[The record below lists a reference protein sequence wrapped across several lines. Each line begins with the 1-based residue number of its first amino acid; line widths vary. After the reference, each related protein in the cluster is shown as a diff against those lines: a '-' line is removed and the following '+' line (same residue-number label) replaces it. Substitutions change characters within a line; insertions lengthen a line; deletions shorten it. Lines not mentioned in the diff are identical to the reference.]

1 MPRRPRQPPLEL
13 LNEAN
18 ILQISG
24 LTPQPNPE
32 VPEDLPQQPLPI
44 RIQQLIALLQKAPY
58 KPSEEMYCFIM
69 YDIENNKVRR
79 LIAKYLEK
87 KGCLR
92 VQKSVF
98 FAQLHRKLY
107 REISDTMRQIQA
119 SYDNQDSIVM
129 LPVGEDM
136 LNNLLAI
143 GKEFEFEFSAIA
155 RNTLFF

>member
-1 MPRRPRQPPLEL
+1 MPRRPKQPPLALFDEKH
-13 LNEAN
+13 
-18 ILQISG
+18 ILQVSG
-24 LTPQPNPE
+24 L
-32 VPEDLPQQPLPI
+32 VPLPVPDLPDDLATQPLPV
-44 RIQQLIALLQKAPY
+44 RIQQLIEILQKAAT
-58 KPSEEMYCFIM
+58 KPPEDMYCFIM
-69 YDIENNKVRR
+69 YDIQNNKVRT

-98 FAQLHRKLY
+98 FAQMHRKLY
-107 REISDTMRQIQA
+107 REISEVLKEIQQ

-143 GKEFEFEFSAIA
+143 GQEFEFELSAVP

>member
-1 MPRRPRQPPLEL
+1 MPRRPKQPPLALFDEKH
-13 LNEAN
+13 
-18 ILQISG
+18 ILKVSG
-24 LTPQPNPE
+24 L
-32 VPEDLPQQPLPI
+32 VPLPAPDLPDDLATQPLPV
-44 RIQQLIALLQKAPY
+44 RIQQLIEILQKAAI
-58 KPSEEMYCFIM
+58 KPPEDMYCFIM
-69 YDIENNKVRR
+69 YDIQNNKVRT

-98 FAQLHRKLY
+98 FAQMHRKLY
-107 REISDTMRQIQA
+107 REISEVLKEIQQ

-143 GKEFEFEFSAIA
+143 GQEFEFELSAVP